1 MTAPNMPGF
10 TAALSLKKRLLGM
23 CRGRSDPLLDALP
36 EWSLH
41 SLSPLGPLIVRDRAT
56 WIITV
61 IAFVHSSG
69 RHRPTAHSGFD
80 PIRGWHAHE
89 APF

>member
-1 MTAPNMPGF
+1 MTAPNMPRF

-23 CRGRSDPLLDALP
+23 CRGRWDPLLDALP

-41 SLSPLGPLIVRDRAT
+41 SFSPLGLLIACDRAT

-61 IAFVHSSG
+61 IALVHG
-69 RHRPTAHSGFD
+69 PPPPDGTFGL
-80 PIRGWHAHE
+80 
-89 APF
+89 